1 MGQHHAEK
9 QENQDAADVNQD
21 LSRRQ
26 KIGTQVN
33 VYDGYSKE
41 SEEQR
46 KSRVDQAAGK
56 HHNGRGTNGHYGNYQ
71 EKDIRS
77 THDGNLPVENFQ
89 PCAALRATNGF
100 SL

>member
-33 VYDGYSKE
+33 VYDGHSKK
-41 SEEQR
+41 SEEER
-46 KSRVDQAAGK
+46 NSRVDQAARK
-56 HHNGRGTNGHYGNYQ
+56 HHNSCRTNSHYGDYQ
-71 EKDIRS
+71 EKDI
-77 THDGNLPVENFQ
+77 
-89 PCAALRATNGF
+89 
-100 SL
+100 